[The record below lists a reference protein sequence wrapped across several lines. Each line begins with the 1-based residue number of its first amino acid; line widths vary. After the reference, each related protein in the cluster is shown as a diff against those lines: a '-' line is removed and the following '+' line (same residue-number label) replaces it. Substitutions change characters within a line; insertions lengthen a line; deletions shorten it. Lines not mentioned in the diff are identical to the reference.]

1 MRTTLVL
8 IFLAPCVIA
17 ANQPTFSYAV
27 PANTTVTAMTVDA
40 AGNTYLTGSTT
51 SSTFPA
57 FASALQTQFN
67 GGTCEV
73 IPGLHGVPL
82 TLPCS
87 DAFVIKLP
95 CGQSRIRDLF
105 RRQRKRNSRERHLRR
120 REREC
125 LPWRPHRSK
134 YCWSSFDPSWRTLIS
149 QRRRAGSTSITSS
162 SSPPHKARI
171 ACASVS

>member
-87 DAFVIKLP
+87 DAFVIKLDP
-95 CGQSRIRDLF
+95 AGKVVFATYFGGNGNETVASAICVDASGNVYLGGLTGP
-105 RRQRKRNSRERHLRR
+105 NTVGHL
-120 REREC
+120 
-125 LPWRPHRSK
+125 
-134 YCWSSFDPSWRTLIS
+134 
-149 QRRRAGSTSITSS
+149 SIL
-162 SSPPHKARI
+162 HGGR
-171 ACASVS
+171 